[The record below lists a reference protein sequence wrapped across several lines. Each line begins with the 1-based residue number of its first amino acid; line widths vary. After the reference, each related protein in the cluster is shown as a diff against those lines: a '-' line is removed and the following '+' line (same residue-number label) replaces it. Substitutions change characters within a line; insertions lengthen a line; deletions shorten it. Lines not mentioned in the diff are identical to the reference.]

1 MKLLESE
8 ITELRQIFREE
19 RGVEL
24 SRAEAEEEGAN
35 LINLIRI
42 LIQE

>member
-1 MKLLESE
+1 MISDKE
-8 ITELRQIFREE
+8 IAELQQIFREE
-19 RGVEL
+19 RGMEL
-24 SRAEAEEEGAN
+24 SRAEAEEEGTN

>member
-1 MKLLESE
+1 MRLDESE
-8 ITELRQIFREE
+8 ISELQQIFREE
-19 RGVEL
+19 RGMEL
-24 SRAEAEEEGAN
+24 SRSEAEEEGTN